1 MLHFVFCKIK
11 NKKGLNLC
19 LLMGIALFVALFVC
33 HPMFERG
40 AGNQVLRTGFETY
53 AKEQETFPAVMNRS
67 GSYSTKDYD
76 SAEKVLKK
84 LQAYE
89 KKWTEYVAVD
99 TVASEQYLS
108 LSGGKA
114 DTSLGGTN
122 EYFTIG
128 YLLELSKNTD
138 ITYGEGLDSENQ
150 TETNGCYPCLVS
162 EETMDAYGLVT
173 GEVLHLKLQSEA
185 EAYEVDFKVTGID
198 RKGVV

>member
-1 MLHFVFCKIK
+1 MLRFVFCKIK

-19 LLMGIALFVALFVC
+19 LLLGITLFIALFVC

-122 EYFTIG
+122 EYFTVG
-128 YLLELSKNTD
+128 YLPELSKNTD
-138 ITYGEGLDSENQ
+138 ITCGEGLYSGNRAVIHALSVKRRWMPTDW
-150 TETNGCYPCLVS
+150 
-162 EETMDAYGLVT
+162 
-173 GEVLHLKLQSEA
+173 
-185 EAYEVDFKVTGID
+185 
-198 RKGVV
+198 